1 MLRSNGLWHV
11 LAAPAWSQW
20 YCPSGWSAWCWPG
33 RCPARRST
41 AGSCPDGAQAHCT
54 WRSSPHHCCSSAQ
67 CTALWGPVPSGQ
79 GWGHSTCLRG
89 MTCSFTHVFSLTQ
102 SAHEDVVRV
111 LQPQAGDHHLL
122 CQGGGQHGGGGS
134 SCRHRFLWDP
144 TVLRVSG
151 KAELNRNSCLALKK
165 GRAIFNSQRNAVS
178 ETLLYK
184 LFS

>member
-1 MLRSNGLWHV
+1 
-11 LAAPAWSQW
+11 
-20 YCPSGWSAWCWPG
+20 
-33 RCPARRST
+33 
-41 AGSCPDGAQAHCT
+41 
-54 WRSSPHHCCSSAQ
+54 
-67 CTALWGPVPSGQ
+67 
-79 GWGHSTCLRG
+79 

-144 TVLRVSG
+144 TVLHVSG
-151 KAELNRNSCLALKK
+151 KAELNRNSRLALKK